1 MRGDVMLWGLWYWQ
15 AYSIIGVNLGDGD
28 VDYYKYEPMAALLDW
43 WEIIKKDKH
52 GEHCHDQRIFSPFVL
67 YVNGMLGREE

>member
-1 MRGDVMLWGLWYWQ
+1 MRGDIMIQGSWYQQ
-15 AYSIIGVNLGDGD
+15 AEAIIHVKPGEAGANSN
-28 VDYYKYEPMAALLDW
+28 KYEPMAALLDW